1 MLDKVS
7 FEIAAFLICVLSF
20 VYCLVAKHRQYI
32 PPKGFRAKLGNQ
44 HFLFLA
50 MLLTCMVSC
59 LSSVSGAYLEL
70 ISKKELLPLMYSFH
84 VIYFIFHATLS
95 LSFCLYIIS
104 VTSTSLYKNKLLT
117 ILFFLPYILSVLM
130 VLTNPL
136 TRWSFYMSDELIYHR
151 GSLIFVLYGFGI
163 FYIAMGIFF
172 FFKNMKAI
180 TKTDSIAVLVFILI
194 ATIGLIVQAVR
205 SSLVIELFSEALAC
219 LVLMMV
225 LEEKSGHIDPVTNLY
240 NRVAFADINRKL
252 IVMKE
257 DYFLVVIKLV
267 KLDEV
272 MKGFS
277 IRSTNTLLMNIASF
291 LVSESRVNEIYSYR
305 RDQLCVVFKE
315 NNQERVQKFAESVVN
330 RFNNEWSF
338 DSIKIRVDA
347 MVFVVNMPK
356 DMNDFIELEDFML
369 SNYQK
374 KHAGSYIVPH
384 EELME
389 LKNAKVYE
397 ESLRK
402 ALKNKD
408 LKLVYQP
415 IWSVKEKKT
424 ICLEALLRINGKPL
438 DNISPEIYIP
448 IAESCGIIK
457 EIGLYVFEE
466 VLKFLT
472 DPRIRNTSIEYVE
485 LNLSVYQFLF
495 SDLVESF
502 EELRNK
508 YGVPAN
514 KINLEITETAGSLE
528 RPEVESALKQFK
540 DLGYT
545 LSLDDFGTGYSNLV
559 RMLTYKFDNIKID
572 KSILYNLSKE
582 DDYSSKLK
590 NIMSLAKGLDSHV
603 IQEGVETKEQLDIAI
618 NSGAD
623 YIQGFYFSK
632 AIDKDDFFAYL
643 KNEKY
648 QSLVI

>member
-7 FEIAAFLICVLSF
+7 FEIATFLICALSF

-44 HFLFLA
+44 HFLFLV

-194 ATIGLIVQAVR
+194 ATVGLVVQAVR

-257 DYFLVVIKLV
+257 DYSLVVIKLV

-338 DSIKIRVDA
+338 DSIKIRVDS

-356 DMNDFIELEDFML
+356 DMTDFIELEDFML

-374 KHAGSYIVPH
+374 KHAGSYIVSH

-397 ESLRK
+397 DSLRK
-402 ALKNKD
+402 ALKNKE

-424 ICLEALLRINGKPL
+424 ICLEALLRINGNPL
-438 DNISPEIYIP
+438 DHISPEIYIP

-457 EIGLYVFEE
+457 EIGLFVFEE
-466 VLKFLT
+466 VLKFLN
-472 DPRIRNTSIEYVE
+472 DPRIKNTSIEYVE

-502 EELRNK
+502 EKLRNK
-508 YGVPAN
+508 YGVPA
-514 KINLEITETAGSLE
+514 KMINLEITETAGSLE
-528 RPEVESALKQFK
+528 RPEVETALKQFK

-582 DDYSSKLK
+582 DDYSGKLK

-618 NSGAD
+618 SSGAD

-632 AIDKDDFFAYL
+632 AIDKDDFFTYL
-643 KNEKY
+643 KNEK
-648 QSLVI
+648 